1 MLRIGRLAE
10 NDRKCFEIDK
20 IAKHGL
26 HLYRK
31 TANDLLLFFARYIYA
46 LHDFVF
52 NIASIMFLF
61 CFCSVHLFLNLVM
74 FLVTLFISQN
84 LTDPVKLGLF
94 NKQLWQ

>member
-31 TANDLLLFFARYIYA
+31 TANDLLLFLLGISTLCMILF
-46 LHDFVF
+46 
-52 NIASIMFLF
+52 SI
-61 CFCSVHLFLNLVM
+61 
-74 FLVTLFISQN
+74 
-84 LTDPVKLGLF
+84 
-94 NKQLWQ
+94 